1 MGEFW
6 ELLIK
11 GIPIGMSN
19 TLPGISGGTMALVLK
34 IYDRLIT
41 GIKKIRFKILIPI
54 FLGAVIGV
62 LGSSKLIT
70 ILLVEQSNLMMAFLS
85 GLILFSVKVTIVEVE
100 KFDIKAILLFIVG
113 LTIAYFYSVEINSSG
128 VTSDISLFKFFLGGV
143 IGSVAMILPGISGGT
158 ILIMLGL
165 YQRVIQGISSFNLP
179 LIIIFGLG
187 VGSGLLSFSW
197 LLSYLLNNYRSLLM
211 SFLTGLILGSMR
223 SVLPSQFGLV
233 EIIAFIMGSL
243 IIWGLSRL
251 NQS

>member
-251 NQS
+251 NQR